1 MHSEIDPKQETDS
14 VPLNPNSLVSFPF
27 FWYIVSY
34 ILFLF
39 IHGDLWKKFSL
50 LHPLSFPL
58 QCILFRSSFTLFL
71 FINSV
76 QICFTTFYPERQ
88 TKINTTSIS
97 NIFVPCATLHWGS
110 LSIED
115 RHSNKFRLAT
125 LHVYHALLNKVKLPW
140 QNYQYLLGVSSNG
153 LYEFKHLG
161 RGGRGI
167 NSVWG
172 KIRVRMAETI

>member
-27 FWYIVSY
+27 FWYIVFY

-50 LHPLSFPL
+50 LHPLSFTL
-58 QCILFRSSFTLFL
+58 QCILFRSSFPLFL

-88 TKINTTSIS
+88 TKLNTTSIG
-97 NIFVPCATLHWGS
+97 NIFAQCATLHWGE
-110 LSIED
+110 LK
-115 RHSNKFRLAT
+115 HWRLAT

>member
-1 MHSEIDPKQETDS
+1 MHSEIDQKQETEN
-14 VPLNPNSLVSFPF
+14 VPLNPNSLVSFSPF
-27 FWYIVSY
+27 FS
-34 ILFLF
+34 ILC
-39 IHGDLWKKFSL
+39 L

-76 QICFTTFYPERQ
+76 RICFTTFYPERQ

-110 LSIED
+110 LRIED

-125 LHVYHALLNKVKLPW
+125 LHVYHALLNKAKLP
-140 QNYQYLLGVSSNG
+140 
-153 LYEFKHLG
+153 
-161 RGGRGI
+161 
-167 NSVWG
+167 
-172 KIRVRMAETI
+172 